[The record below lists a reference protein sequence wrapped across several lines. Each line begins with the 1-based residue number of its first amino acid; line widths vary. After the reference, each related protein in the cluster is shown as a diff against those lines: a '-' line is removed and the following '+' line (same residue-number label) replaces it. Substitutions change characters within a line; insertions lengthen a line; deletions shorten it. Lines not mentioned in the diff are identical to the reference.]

1 MRRRVLATLKTAFLS
16 IIIIAGLCP
25 AVEAACWSALKSPEW
40 PQLAASIATIKLC
53 EQLPGGP
60 DRTKKFEVTAV
71 DLCTAANG
79 VSITAKASLT
89 CGSSSGA
96 FIQTPPLDGRVV
108 ATVTLDIG
116 ECRIMESNIDISG
129 EVGGLLSSLPQ
140 TQQFARSWAQS
151 RLSHLCGLQ

>member
-16 IIIIAGLCP
+16 IIFIAELCP
-25 AVEAACWSALKSPEW
+25 TVEAACWSALKSPEW
-40 PQLAASIATIKLC
+40 PRLAESIATTKRC
-53 EQLPGGP
+53 KQLPGGP

-79 VSITAKASLT
+79 VSITAKASMT
-89 CGSSSGA
+89 CGASSGA
-96 FIQTPPLDGRVV
+96 FIKTPPMDGRVV

-116 ECRIMESNIDISG
+116 ACRITESNIEISG

-151 RLSHLCGLQ
+151 RLSQLCGLQ